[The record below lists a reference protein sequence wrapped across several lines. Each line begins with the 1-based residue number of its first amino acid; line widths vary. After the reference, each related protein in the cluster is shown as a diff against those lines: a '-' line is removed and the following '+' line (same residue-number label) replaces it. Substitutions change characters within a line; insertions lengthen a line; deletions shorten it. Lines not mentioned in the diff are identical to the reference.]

1 MTQVEP
7 VVLSET
13 KNAVLTL
20 RLNRPERLNA
30 ANDELLFALTEA
42 LKQAEQD
49 SSVRVVVIT
58 GSGRGFCAGQD
69 LGDVQN
75 RDGSTNFTEHLRHT
89 YIPLI
94 QTIRGLK
101 KPVITAVNGVAAGAG
116 ASLALSGDIRLWSDQ
131 ATLIEVFSN
140 IALIPDAGSTWM
152 LPRLV
157 GAARAFELMA
167 FAEKVSAADGLKLG
181 LCEQVFSA
189 ETFAGDVQAYAERL
203 AARPLNALAL
213 TKQAINFAL
222 GSSLD
227 AALDNE
233 AVLQQL
239 AGDHPE
245 HKEGVQAFAGKRK
258 PDFRQF

>member
-1 MTQVEP
+1 MTSSSA
-7 VVLSET
+7 VVLSAT
-13 KNAVLTL
+13 NNAVLTL
-20 RLNRPERLNA
+20 TLNRPDRLNA
-30 ANDELLFALTEA
+30 ANDELLWSLTEA

-49 SSVRVVVIT
+49 AAVRVVVIT
-58 GSGRGFCAGQD
+58 GAGRGFCAGQD

-75 RDGSTNFTEHLRHT
+75 REGSTNFTEHLRRT

-94 QTIRGLK
+94 QTMRGLK

-116 ASLALSGDIRLWSDQ
+116 ASLALAGDIRLWSEN

-167 FAEKVSAADGLKLG
+167 FAEKVSAQDGLKLG
-181 LCEQVFSA
+181 LCEQVYAA
-189 ETFAGDVQAYAERL
+189 ETFAEDVQAYAERL
-203 AARPLNALAL
+203 ARRPLNALAL

-222 GSSLD
+222 GSTLD
-227 AALDNE
+227 QALDNE
-233 AVLQQL
+233 ALLQQQ
-239 AGDHPE
+239 AGDHAE
-245 HKEGVQAFAGKRK
+245 HREGVRAFAEKRK
-258 PDFRQF
+258 PAFEKL

>member
-1 MTQVEP
+1 MTQPEP
-7 VVLSET
+7 VLLSKT

-20 RLNRPERLNA
+20 SLNRPERLNA

-42 LKQAEQD
+42 LKTAELD
-49 SSVRVVVIT
+49 NAMRVVVIT

-75 RDGSTNFTEHLRHT
+75 REGSTNFTEHLRHT

-116 ASLALSGDIRLWSDQ
+116 ASLALSGDIRLWSEH
-131 ATLIEVFSN
+131 AILIEVFSN

-157 GAARAFELMA
+157 GAARAFEMMA
-167 FAEKVSAADGLKLG
+167 FAEKIGAEDGLKLG
-181 LCEQVFSA
+181 LCEQVYSA
-189 ETFAGDVQAYAERL
+189 GTFVDDVQVYAERL

-222 GSSLD
+222 GSTLD

-239 AGDHPE
+239 AGDHAE
-245 HKEGVQAFAGKRK
+245 HKEGVRAFAGKRK
-258 PDFRQF
+258 PDFGQF

>member
-1 MTQVEP
+1 MTQPKP
-7 VVLSET
+7 VLLSET
-13 KNAVLTL
+13 RNAVLTL
-20 RLNRPERLNA
+20 SLNRPERLNA
-30 ANDELLFALTEA
+30 ANDELLFALTAA

-49 SSVRVVVIT
+49 SAVRVVVIT
-58 GSGRGFCAGQD
+58 GAGRGFCAGQD

-75 RDGSTNFTEHLRHT
+75 REGSTNFTEHLRHT

-140 IALIPDAGSTWM
+140 IALIPDAGSTWF

-167 FAEKVSAADGLKLG
+167 FAEKITAADGLNMG

-189 ETFAGDVQAYAERL
+189 ETFAGEVQAYAERL
-203 AARPLNALAL
+203 ATRPLNALAL
-213 TKQAINFAL
+213 TKQALNFAL
-222 GSSLD
+222 GSTLD

-239 AGDHPE
+239 AGDHAE
-245 HKEGVQAFAGKRK
+245 HKEGVRAFAEKRK
-258 PDFRQF
+258 PEFGKL

>member
-1 MTQVEP
+1 MTQPKP
-7 VVLSET
+7 VLLSET
-13 KNAVLTL
+13 RNAVLTL
-20 RLNRPERLNA
+20 SLNRPERLNA
-30 ANDELLFALTEA
+30 ANDGLLFALTAA

-49 SSVRVVVIT
+49 SAVRVVVVT
-58 GSGRGFCAGQD
+58 GAGRGFCAGQD

-75 RDGSTNFTEHLRHT
+75 REGSTNFTEHLRHT

-116 ASLALSGDIRLWSDQ
+116 ASLALSGDIRLWSEQ

-140 IALIPDAGSTWM
+140 IALIPDAGSTWF

-157 GAARAFELMA
+157 GAPRAFELMA
-167 FAEKVSAADGLKLG
+167 FAEKITAADGLTMG

-189 ETFAGDVQAYAERL
+189 ETFAGEVQAYAERL
-203 AARPLNALAL
+203 ATRPLNALAL
-213 TKQAINFAL
+213 TKQALNFAL
-222 GSSLD
+222 GSTLD

-239 AGDHPE
+239 AGDHAE
-245 HKEGVQAFAGKRK
+245 HKEGVRAFAEKRK
-258 PDFRQF
+258 PEFGKL